1 MTLVIYR
8 TTMQSNKGNIFS
20 GKVLIISWSM
30 QLRMTKDIVLMRF

>member
-1 MTLVIYR
+1 MKLVIYR
-8 TTMQSNKGNIFS
+8 TPVQSNRVNIFS